1 MASRTSWFE
10 LSFMETST
18 PETSEKTRKGG
29 ATTEQEMEGHV
40 KGTCDPCVFFAS
52 VRGCVKGI
60 QCDFCHQDHPAMNK
74 DAFSRPRK
82 DRRRRMKKT
91 IIEHLSIE
99 DVEEMH
105 TALQSEARR
114 HPYIRMIIP
123 LFLKQTS

>member
-1 MASRTSWFE
+1 MCFF
-10 LSFMETST
+10 LFQ
-18 PETSEKTRKGG
+18 TRLFLDQQIQG
-29 ATTEQEMEGHV
+29 
-40 KGTCDPCVFFAS
+40 DPCVFFAS